1 MLHPHVSQRS
11 NLECFVVATCCKKQG
26 TLLKNIW
33 DKVIKS
39 GPSKICGRQ
48 PLKNLKEYGLLNNLV
63 FHMDIF
69 HKNIPGIVQP
79 LLATGTY
86 ED

>member
-1 MLHPHVSQRS
+1 MLHPHVNQRS
-11 NLECFVVATCCKKQG
+11 NLECFVVATCCEKQG
-26 TLLKNIW
+26 TSLKNIW
-33 DKVIKS
+33 DKVKFVE
-39 GPSKICGRQ
+39 GRQ
-48 PLKNLKEYGLLNNLV
+48 PLKNLKEYGLLKHLV

-79 LLATGTY
+79 FLATGTY